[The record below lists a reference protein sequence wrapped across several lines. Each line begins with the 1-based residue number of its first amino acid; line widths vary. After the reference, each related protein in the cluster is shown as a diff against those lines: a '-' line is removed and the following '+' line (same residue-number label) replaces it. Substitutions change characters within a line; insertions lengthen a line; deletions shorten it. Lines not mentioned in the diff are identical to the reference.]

1 MTKQQARQFEHS
13 RKDSSHAPCPSN
25 DHPLWYLLALG
36 YSILYWVS
44 GGKDM
49 VTSLRFIKMG
59 ALVTLLSHV
68 GWIYLQA
75 NWWGVFALD
84 RIFVLVATSTV
95 LLVDKN
101 VRQKMLGL
109 GRKTP

>member
-1 MTKQQARQFEHS
+1 MLLVLLMTTLCGIFW
-13 RKDSSHAPCPSN
+13 
-25 DHPLWYLLALG
+25 LWG

-44 GGKDM
+44 GGKDR

>member
-1 MTKQQARQFEHS
+1 MLLVLLMTT
-13 RKDSSHAPCPSN
+13 
-25 DHPLWYLLALG
+25 LWGVTWLWG
-36 YSILYWVS
+36 YSILYWM
-44 GGKDM
+44 GDGKDK
-49 VTSLRFIKMG
+49 TTCLRFIKMG